1 MDIENAKLQ
10 IQKFVE
16 ENKTMDKG
24 LLEKKLSD
32 LVIEYSHKIE
42 KNRPKQFGI
51 VGHFRRQEVRKELR
65 QYVARLRSTPR
76 HGVPAEVSQ

>member
-32 LVIEYSHKIE
+32 LVV
-42 KNRPKQFGI
+42 N
-51 VGHFRRQEVRKELR
+51 
-65 QYVARLRSTPR
+65 
-76 HGVPAEVSQ
+76 VSPP